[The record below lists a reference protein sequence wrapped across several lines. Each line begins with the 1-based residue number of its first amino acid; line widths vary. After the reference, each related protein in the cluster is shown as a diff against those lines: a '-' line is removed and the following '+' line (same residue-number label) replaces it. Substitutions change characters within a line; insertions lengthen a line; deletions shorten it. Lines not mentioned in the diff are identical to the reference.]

1 MASRSASS
9 RTSQDTT
16 AVASLPLLTNSNK
29 ASTVPPKVS
38 TNGMMELDERRS
50 PPEEKLPLHEDIM
63 QLARLGEIEPVKK
76 LFEDG
81 KFDAQYQDAE
91 GITPLHVR
99 PKTISC
105 PAYKL
110 CTDIRLFSGQ
120 RSITI
125 LVSASS

>member
-1 MASRSASS
+1 MASGSASS
-9 RTSQDTT
+9 RISQDTT
-16 AVASLPLLTNSNK
+16 AMPSLPLLTNGIK

-38 TNGMMELDERRS
+38 ANGMMELESIS
-50 PPEEKLPLHEDIM
+50 PPGDKLPLHEDIM

-81 KFDAQYQDAE
+81 KFDAQYKDGE

-99 PKTISC
+99 RKTRYC
-105 PAYKL
+105 PDNV
-110 CTDIRLFSGQ
+110 CTDVRLFSGQ

-125 LVSASS
+125 MHSASS

>member
-1 MASRSASS
+1 
-9 RTSQDTT
+9 
-16 AVASLPLLTNSNK
+16 
-29 ASTVPPKVS
+29 
-38 TNGMMELDERRS
+38 MMELHERTS

-81 KFDAQYQDAE
+81 KFDAQYHDSE

-99 PKTISC
+99 PKTTSC

-110 CTDIRLFSGQ
+110 CTDVRLFSGQ

>member
-99 PKTISC
+99 PKTNILSC
-105 PAYKL
+105 
-110 CTDIRLFSGQ
+110 
-120 RSITI
+120 
-125 LVSASS
+125 V